1 MSDHTEIMS
10 DLSKRAVACAG
21 WRWMPGM
28 LSLPPQA
35 DRCQRD
41 GQMMVRRLPDLTDPA
56 TVGCLLALVREAWG
70 DDTACTAATREAS
83 GLRGWVMDAWEPQS
97 PINAVGPYSTEAEA
111 LVAALEA
118 AEGRE
123 VSDEQ

>member
-1 MSDHTEIMS
+1 MSNDTA
-10 DLSKRAVACAG
+10 KRAVACAG

-41 GQMMVRRLPDLTDPA
+41 GQMMVRRLPDFTDPA
-56 TVGCLLALVREAWG
+56 TVGCILALVREANGAPNVSSWAGPDGWG
-70 DDTACTAATREAS
+70 
-83 GLRGWVMDAWEPQS
+83 
-97 PINAVGPYSTEAEA
+97 VGVWTGGMLWAFSALVLPVFATEADA

-123 VSDEQ
+123 VSDD